1 MKKTIF
7 FIKGRVIAIKQ
18 IDSFTMSKKAR
29 IQTITAKLAELN
41 GAIEHDQDNI
51 DKLKAILTA
60 LEGSEAM
67 IAADVALQNAQAA
80 HEAAREQ
87 MHKQNGRVVCIHAV
101 RAEAAREIEKLE
113 QAKMHLGI
121 LLNTVSDAAQRV
133 KITEQHEKVQ
143 VMLEAQE
150 TIKREA
156 EQNLAMNTDFVK
168 AITALQAAEQTL
180 HQARDAYESAHNDW
194 TTNDEYRSRI
204 QCSYAALLQT
214 QEKLIEHR
222 TILKQELKQLD

>member
-1 MKKTIF
+1 
-7 FIKGRVIAIKQ
+7 
-18 IDSFTMSKKAR
+18 MSDQAR
-29 IQTITAKLAELN
+29 IQMITAKLAELD
-41 GAIEHDQDNI
+41 GAIERDQGNI
-51 DKLKAILTA
+51 DMLKEKLIAS
-60 LEGSEAM
+60 EGSEAM
-67 IAADVALQNAQAA
+67 IAADVALQNARAA

-87 MHKQNGRVVCIHAV
+87 MHEQNGHVICIRAV

-113 QAKMHLGI
+113 QAEMHLGI
-121 LLNTVSDAAQRV
+121 LLNTVLDAAQRV

-168 AITALQAAEQTL
+168 AITALHAAEQTL

-204 QCSYAALLQT
+204 QCSYAALLQS
-214 QEKLIEHR
+214 QEKLIEQR
-222 TILKQELKQLD
+222 TILKQELIA